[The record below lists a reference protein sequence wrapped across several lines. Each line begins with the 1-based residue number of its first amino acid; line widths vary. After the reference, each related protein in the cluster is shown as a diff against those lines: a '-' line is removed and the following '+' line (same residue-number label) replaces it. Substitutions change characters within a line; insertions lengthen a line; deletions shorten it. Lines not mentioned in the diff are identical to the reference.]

1 LEVQHLKNANFVSS
15 KSTLKN
21 NICCSKIHYSKC
33 EVNKVPPNLLQFL
46 PLTSTQSSEHYVYFP
61 KKEKSSLEKGDKD
74 ILTIP

>member
-33 EVNKVPPNLLQFL
+33 EVNKVPPNQLQFL
-46 PLTSTQSSEHYVYFP
+46 PL
-61 KKEKSSLEKGDKD
+61 
-74 ILTIP
+74 